1 MFLFSSWNP
10 SIIHISSVFKNK
22 NISNILLICNWRNEL
37 LEIYVFLL
45 RVISKEILQL
55 SLDPDAVSEN
65 VDQVS
70 HTNFPNPG
78 RIWGWGGRCWF
89 WKFNGRNNSPR
100 ALQQSTRSR
109 RWFLSWFS
117 INLENSRN
125 STDPLWSTSIYNNN
139 LFSHW
144 NLSSGWFQNKI
155 LTLASSFQISCS
167 VGLCPMRD
175 FTKLYNQSMIW
186 HEELLSEILFLSIK
200 IQ

>member
-78 RIWGWGGRCWF
+78 RIWGWGGRVGF
-89 WKFNGRNNSPR
+89 WNLMDGTTHRELSSR
-100 ALQQSTRSR
+100 APGPDGGSSRDSLSTWRTPWTPQTRCGPHQST
-109 RWFLSWFS
+109 
-117 INLENSRN
+117 I
-125 STDPLWSTSIYNNN
+125 TI
-139 LFSHW
+139 
-144 NLSSGWFQNKI
+144 SS
-155 LTLASSFQISCS
+155 LTETFPQD
-167 VGLCPMRD
+167 D
-175 FTKLYNQSMIW
+175 F
-186 HEELLSEILFLSIK
+186 K
-200 IQ
+200 IQS